1 MALKGTT
8 NEERIWNFCIGKG
21 MSKCGAAGLMG
32 NIYAE
37 SGLVPTNLQNSF
49 EKKLGYT
56 DAAYTAA
63 VDNGSY
69 KNFVRDSAGYG
80 LCQWTYWSRKQ
91 ALFAFCQS
99 KGTSIGDLEMQL
111 EFMYKELSENY
122 GTVLSELRSAT
133 SVLQASNAVLLKYE
147 RPADQSS
154 AVQSRRASYGQVYY
168 DKFASKTTQT
178 EGGKTMGYTN
188 SSLVDCVVKSP
199 NHSGR
204 RTHSIDRLTPHCVV
218 GQLSAESI
226 GSCFTSSSVQ
236 ASCNYGIGKDGRV
249 VLCVDEANRSWCS
262 SSNANDQRAITIEC
276 ASGMKEPYEMNDVV
290 YEKLIKLCADICRR
304 NGKNKVVWKGSKEA
318 ALAYEPKSN
327 EMVLTAHRFFAN
339 KSCPGNWLYSRYS
352 DLANRINAL
361 LGSGSTSTGGN
372 TSGSTSTTTPSKTN
386 TNFPNTPFTVNVLVS
401 DLNIR
406 KTPNGDIV
414 GQTGKGVFTITTVS
428 NGWGK
433 LKSGAGW
440 IYLANASYCTI
451 GSTVSDGDIVGQTGK
466 GVFTITT
473 VSNGW
478 GKLKSGAGWI
488 YLANASYC
496 TIGSTVSGSSSKP
509 AASNVPY
516 KVRVDA
522 SDLRIRSGAGTNYP
536 TTGGYTGKGTF
547 TIVDEKAG
555 TGSTKGWGKL
565 KSGAG
570 WISLDYC
577 VKL

>member
-1 MALKGTT
+1 MALTGAT
-8 NEERIWNFCIGKG
+8 NEERIWNFCISKG
-21 MSKCGAAGLMG
+21 MTKCGASGLMG

-37 SGLVPTNLQNSF
+37 SGLSSTNLQNSF

-56 DAAYTAA
+56 DASYTSG
-63 VDNGSY
+63 VDAGTY
-69 KNFVRDSAGYG
+69 TNFVRDSAGYG

-91 ALFAFCQS
+91 ALLEFCHS

-122 GTVLSELRSAT
+122 GTVMSVLRSAT
-133 SVLQASNAVLLKYE
+133 TVLQASNSVLLQYE

-154 AVQSRRASYGQVYY
+154 VVQSKRASYGQVYY
-168 DKFASKTTQT
+168 DKFASQTTHQK
-178 EGGKTMGYTN
+178 GGNTMGYTN

-199 NHSGR
+199 NHSGQ
-204 RTHSIDRLTPHCVV
+204 RTHSIDRITPHCVV

-226 GSCFTSSSVQ
+226 GGCFTSSSRQ

-276 ASGMKEPYEMNDVV
+276 ASGMNEPYEMNNAV
-290 YEKLIKLCADICRR
+290 YEKLIKLCADICKR
-304 NGKNKVVWKGSKEA
+304 NGKNKLVWKGSKTA
-318 ALAYEPKSN
+318 ALEYTPKSN

-339 KSCPGNWLYSRYS
+339 KSCPGDWLYSRYG
-352 DLANRINAL
+352 DLANRVNSL
-361 LGSGSTSTGGN
+361 LGTSSSADTNTGGN
-372 TSGSTSTTTPSKTN
+372 TTPPKTN
-386 TNFPNTPFTVNVLVS
+386 SSFPATPFTVNVIVS

-406 KTPNGDIV
+406 KTPNGTIV
-414 GQTGKGVFTITTVS
+414 GQTGKGTFTITSVS

-440 IYLANASYCTI
+440 IYLENASYCTI
-451 GSTVSDGDIVGQTGK
+451 GSTT
-466 GVFTITT
+466 
-473 VSNGW
+473 
-478 GKLKSGAGWI
+478 
-488 YLANASYC
+488 
-496 TIGSTVSGSSSKP
+496 SGSSSKP
-509 AASNVPY
+509 AASKSNVPY
-516 KVRVDA
+516 RVRIDA
-522 SDLRIRSGAGTNYP
+522 TDLRIRSGAGTNYP
-536 TTGGYTGKGTF
+536 KTGAYTGKGVF
-547 TIVDEKAG
+547 TIIEEKAG

-570 WISLDYC
+570 WVSLDYC

>member
-56 DAAYTAA
+56 DAA
-63 VDNGSY
+63 
-69 KNFVRDSAGYG
+69 
-80 LCQWTYWSRKQ
+80 
-91 ALFAFCQS
+91 
-99 KGTSIGDLEMQL
+99 
-111 EFMYKELSENY
+111 
-122 GTVLSELRSAT
+122 
-133 SVLQASNAVLLKYE
+133 
-147 RPADQSS
+147 
-154 AVQSRRASYGQVYY
+154 
-168 DKFASKTTQT
+168 
-178 EGGKTMGYTN
+178 
-188 SSLVDCVVKSP
+188 
-199 NHSGR
+199 
-204 RTHSIDRLTPHCVV
+204 
-218 GQLSAESI
+218 
-226 GSCFTSSSVQ
+226 
-236 ASCNYGIGKDGRV
+236 
-249 VLCVDEANRSWCS
+249 
-262 SSNANDQRAITIEC
+262 
-276 ASGMKEPYEMNDVV
+276 
-290 YEKLIKLCADICRR
+290 
-304 NGKNKVVWKGSKEA
+304 
-318 ALAYEPKSN
+318 
-327 EMVLTAHRFFAN
+327 
-339 KSCPGNWLYSRYS
+339 CPGNWLYSRYS

-406 KTPNGDIV
+406 KTPN
-414 GQTGKGVFTITTVS
+414 
-428 NGWGK
+428 
-433 LKSGAGW
+433 
-440 IYLANASYCTI
+440 
-451 GSTVSDGDIVGQTGK
+451 GDIVGQTGK

>member
-1 MALKGTT
+1 MALTGTT

-21 MSKCGAAGLMG
+21 MSKYGAAGLMG

-91 ALFAFCQS
+91 ALLAFCQS

-178 EGGKTMGYTN
+178 EGGTTMGYTN

-226 GSCFTSSSVQ
+226 GSCFTSSSV
-236 ASCNYGIGKDGRV
+236 
-249 VLCVDEANRSWCS
+249 
-262 SSNANDQRAITIEC
+262 
-276 ASGMKEPYEMNDVV
+276 
-290 YEKLIKLCADICRR
+290 
-304 NGKNKVVWKGSKEA
+304 
-318 ALAYEPKSN
+318 
-327 EMVLTAHRFFAN
+327 
-339 KSCPGNWLYSRYS
+339 
-352 DLANRINAL
+352 
-361 LGSGSTSTGGN
+361 
-372 TSGSTSTTTPSKTN
+372 
-386 TNFPNTPFTVNVLVS
+386 
-401 DLNIR
+401 
-406 KTPNGDIV
+406 
-414 GQTGKGVFTITTVS
+414 
-428 NGWGK
+428 
-433 LKSGAGW
+433 
-440 IYLANASYCTI
+440 
-451 GSTVSDGDIVGQTGK
+451 
-466 GVFTITT
+466 
-473 VSNGW
+473 W

-536 TTGGYTGKGTF
+536 ITGKYTGKGTF
-547 TIVDEKAG
+547 TIVEEKAG